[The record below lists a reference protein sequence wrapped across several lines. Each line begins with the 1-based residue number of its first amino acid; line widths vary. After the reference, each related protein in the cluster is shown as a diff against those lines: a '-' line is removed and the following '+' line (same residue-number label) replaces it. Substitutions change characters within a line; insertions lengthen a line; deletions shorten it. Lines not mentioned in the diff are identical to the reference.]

1 MVSAAFRARASARS
15 VGSMRESN
23 GMRSVTDLLPCRG
36 NGDCRERGAIRK
48 RALARLLLGLLLTA
62 AGGCYS
68 TPHTTISSFGGE
80 EAGGQI
86 DEAPQAERIAAL
98 RDEFLHLDKSVDPAE
113 AERLAT
119 TAVRYSSLMAERY
132 DLIKPVELN
141 NVLISAG
148 IKRRGLCYQLAE
160 DLLAELRT
168 IEMKTLTLQ
177 RCVAWKGD
185 IWNEHNCVVVT
196 AVGPAVG
203 DGIGLDAWRNAGNL
217 RWAPVRLDHYPW
229 VPKPPP
235 PSELESETQPTSG
248 RATQPSTTPATD
260 PSVATAAR
268 PSLSPAPP
276 PPPSGMSYVIGRKR
290 R

>member
-1 MVSAAFRARASARS
+1 
-15 VGSMRESN
+15 
-23 GMRSVTDLLPCRG
+23 MRSTKELTQCRG
-36 NGDCRERGAIRK
+36 NGGCRLDR
-48 RALARLLLGLLLTA
+48 RAHPISTFACFVLGFLLTV

-86 DEAPQAERIAAL
+86 DEAPEPQRIAAL
-98 RDEFLHLDKSVDPAE
+98 RDEFVHLDKSVDPAE

-119 TAVRYSSLMAERY
+119 AAIRYSNLMAERY

-148 IKRRGLCYQLAE
+148 LKRRGLCYQLAE

-168 IEMKTLTLQ
+168 LNVKTLTLQ
-177 RCVAWKGD
+177 RCVACKGD

-196 AVGPAVG
+196 AVGQAFE
-203 DGIGLDAWRNAGNL
+203 DGIVLDAWRNAGNL

-235 PSELESETQPTSG
+235 ASERESETQPTG
-248 RATQPSTTPATD
+248 GPATQPSTTPSTD
-260 PSVATAAR
+260 PSLATAAR

-276 PPPSGMSYVIGRKR
+276 PPRGMSYLIGRKKR
-290 R
+290 